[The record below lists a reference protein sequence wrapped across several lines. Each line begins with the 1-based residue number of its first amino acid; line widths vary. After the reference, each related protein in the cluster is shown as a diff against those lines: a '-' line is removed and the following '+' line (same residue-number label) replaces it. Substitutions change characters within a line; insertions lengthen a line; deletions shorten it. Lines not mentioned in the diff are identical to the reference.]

1 MGKDGDSTPTTTED
15 EIDGSDNMNN
25 KNEDDTTKPKTKL
38 PIEQVAVNFVTTAGD
53 ATKKVVTNTRMTL
66 QKAASKAGLIDDADG
81 KAEKEVTATEKA
93 TAKAKAKVEHD
104 AKAAE

>member
-1 MGKDGDSTPTTTED
+1 
-15 EIDGSDNMNN
+15 MNN
-25 KNEDDTTKPKTKL
+25 KNEDDTTKTKTKL

-53 ATKKVVTNTRMTL
+53 ATKKVVTNARTTL

-81 KAEKEVTATEKA
+81 KAEKEVTATETA
-93 TAKAKAKVEHD
+93 TEKAKAKVEHD